1 VDSPEK
7 HVPAGQILTTVSHA
21 WILTDLAASLMEVVQ
36 HAIRGIQTPFG
47 DEI

>member
-1 VDSPEK
+1 MDSPEK
-7 HVPAGQILTTVSHA
+7 HVPAREILTTVSHA
-21 WILTDLAASLMEVVQ
+21 WILTELAEGPVEVVL